1 MDFEKYIESLK
12 TRIGDEK
19 LFFDYQ
25 LEPPEVSSIL
35 RFQGTL
41 RISWAFDMK
50 YNKQIDLI
58 FFPEDNPYINYAV
71 LYAKDF
77 KKTISNDE
85 PYYKDKKLIALDIPF
100 DINYEFVKEILLQ
113 SGLSQDT
120 QERFFN
126 SRFGSVFINMEVEFE
141 WWSAQISFE
150 YLDRKI
156 VYPKHTKAGFSFLA
170 YDSSILRAADDMEW
184 ISAIICL
191 GTIKFH
197 KILPQTT
204 KLNFSPYLATWEFS
218 GNIYHITH
226 SEVLSP
232 LPTSALALTYTNIN
246 DFIVNVR
253 DKPNTKD
260 GKIVTQLLT
269 QKTRMPDDFLVDASK
284 YDYNKVLMM
293 DYDSNKALNPIYD
306 EMVSLGSSWFKA
318 DKLGYGTDTIGHF
331 LYYQHKS
338 KQNYFDKHKT
348 KLTNPLKDSDY
359 IILVWNIEPNNWA
372 KVWILKYQRSDKN
385 ISLEQDLAERQN
397 NLLANLSKFKLY
409 EGYIHCSGLRYIM
422 PFGENYIK
430 K

>member
-85 PYYKDKKLIALDIPF
+85 PYYKDKKLIALEIPF
-100 DINYEFVKEILLQ
+100 DINYEFVREILLK

-141 WWSAQISFE
+141 WWSATFLGNDTEKLSLIE
-150 YLDRKI
+150 YDKYLQQA
-156 VYPKHTKAGFSFLA
+156 PL
-170 YDSSILRAADDMEW
+170 
-184 ISAIICL
+184 L
-191 GTIKFH
+191 GNIKSH

-260 GKIVTQLLT
+260 GKIATQLLT
-269 QKTRMPDDFLVDASK
+269 QKIRMPDDFLVDASK

-348 KLTNPLKDSDY
+348 KLTNPLKDNDY